1 MAKYRELPR
10 QPKTVHA
17 IQYVGME
24 NGVPLWNEEPT
35 AWVLAA
41 FAKGRLAVRD
51 GGLYCQGKSMD
62 LGSWL
67 LIDES
72 ARVDDIWWLSGP
84 EFLSSYTVARKKP
97 GPRKPRTPKVT
108 TYHAGFISAPYPS
121 GAL

>member
-1 MAKYRELPR
+1 MAKYRELPV

-24 NGVPLWNEEPT
+24 NGVPMWNEEP
-35 AWVLAA
+35 ALWVLAG
-41 FAKGRLAVRD
+41 FAKGRLAVLD

-62 LGSWL
+62 LGSWV
-67 LIDES
+67 LIDEDLN
-72 ARVDDIWWLSGP
+72 VDSIRSVLGAI
-84 EFLSSYTVARKKP
+84 FLGSYTVARRKP

-108 TYHAGFISAPYPS
+108 TYHAGFSSAPYPA